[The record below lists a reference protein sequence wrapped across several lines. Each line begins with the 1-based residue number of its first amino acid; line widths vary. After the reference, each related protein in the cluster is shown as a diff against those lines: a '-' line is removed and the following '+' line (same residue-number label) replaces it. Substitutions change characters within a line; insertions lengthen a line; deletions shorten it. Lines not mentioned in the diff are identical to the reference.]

1 MDLHAKKNEST
12 IIIYEH
18 DSQLMVESFR
28 TVFYFGQTATF
39 FFNIGESVYG
49 YPVEKNKIKLQPA
62 KTEIKWKNI
71 YTNMVSRVSSVPS
84 EGRTRVVEGRF
95 YLGSTLTGPTFRHYI
110 NVVVV

>member
-39 FFNIGESVYG
+39 FLTLGNPYTDTRSR
-49 YPVEKNKIKLQPA
+49 KIK
-62 KTEIKWKNI
+62 
-71 YTNMVSRVSSVPS
+71 
-84 EGRTRVVEGRF
+84 
-95 YLGSTLTGPTFRHYI
+95 
-110 NVVVV
+110 